1 MKICFP
7 TGKEP
12 LSIKGS
18 LPNQMKLRVIF
29 VFLFSLFSSFIF
41 AQRTVTGQVTSGDT
55 ALAGVTVQVKG
66 TQATTQTDADG
77 KFSISASPNATLVF
91 TFVGYGSIEEKLGN
105 RTFLPVQLQSALQ
118 QLGEVV
124 VVGYGTQRKRDITG
138 AVSTVKIAD
147 LNQTNAV
154 SIDNLLQ
161 GRAAGLNVATN
172 TAQPGGAVNINIR
185 GAISPRGD
193 NSPLYVID
201 GLPITTNASTELNS
215 VTGNFRGGFARSPL
229 DNINPN
235 DIESVDI
242 LKDASA
248 TAIYGSAAANGVIL
262 ITTKR
267 GKEGRASVNYSGTYS
282 IQNRK
287 KYLETLNAV
296 EFRNSVN
303 TYGLE
308 FFKFNNRLAPYG
320 NGTTPLTNYKPYF
333 TPAQVAETNQG
344 MNYIDYVLR
353 QGRVNDHNISVSS
366 GNANTKIFT
375 SFNYYNQ
382 QGLLRNS
389 DFSRYSTRVN
399 LDQRLSS
406 VVIFNLGLSY
416 SQVNS
421 NNVPTGQSG
430 DIDSPSLLQS
440 ALQFAPD
447 IAPFDSTGKPN
458 PSYYA
463 RTPNPASFFQILN
476 KNFSRRF
483 VATPN
488 LQINITRGL
497 KVNITGGIDNTNT
510 DRQFFIPVRAN
521 FSTVPQGNA
530 QMGLTKLSN
539 YSTEAYASYDKAF
552 TNSRFSGVA
561 GVGYYA
567 SAFSDFGLNAVGFS
581 TDVFGVNNIGIA
593 NNRLQSSQSSNRTA
607 RNKLS
612 QFTRLNYTLMDKY
625 IFQFTGRF
633 DGTSNF
639 PQKNLFG
646 FFPGV
651 SAGWVMTEE
660 NFLKDTRW
668 LNQLKLRAGY
678 GTSGNESIT
687 TSGNY
692 VYSLYSLSSA
702 YSYLIGNQLYNTG
715 FFQTQLGN
723 EDLKWETD
731 VTFNVGVDFGLFNNK
746 LSGSV
751 DYFRRTAKDLLD
763 FRVLPA
769 SNPITTQAFNVGSTR
784 STGLELTLR
793 SENFSSKNFSWSTLL
808 TLGTSKAYWVER
820 NPAVT
825 LPKYVG
831 YNDPI
836 RAVYGWKTNGLVRSA
851 SDIPKHQS
859 NAFVGNIK
867 YEDLNG
873 DGKLDIDDVTYLGT
887 NDPKSTFGLNNQ
899 IKFKNLDL
907 SFFIYGAYGNF
918 TNDGYATFVQLF
930 RLTRPGSAEQCG
942 ETYLRCIH
950 IL

>member
-1 MKICFP
+1 LFP
-7 TGKEP
+7 KGKEP

-91 TFVGYGSIEEKLGN
+91 SFVGYGIVEEKLGN
-105 RTFLPVQLQSALQ
+105 RTFLPVQLQSTSQ

-138 AVSTVKIAD
+138 AVSTVKAAD

-215 VTGNFRGGFARSPL
+215 VTGNFRGGFSRSPL

-267 GKEGRASVNYSGTYS
+267 GKEGRAIVNYSGTYS

-320 NGTTPLTNYKPYF
+320 NGTTPLTNYRPYF
-333 TPAQVAETNQG
+333 TEAQIAETNLG

-353 QGRVNDHNISVSS
+353 QGRMNDHNISISS

-382 QGLLRNS
+382 LGLLRNS

-406 VVIFNLGLSY
+406 VVSFNLGLSY

-447 IAPFDSTGKPN
+447 IRPFDSTGKPN

-483 VATPN
+483 IATPN
-488 LQINITRGL
+488 LQINIAKGL

-510 DRQFFIPVRAN
+510 DRQFFIPVAAN

-530 QMGLTKLSN
+530 QMGLTKLNN
-539 YSTEAYASYDKAF
+539 YSSEAYVTYDKAF
-552 TNSRFSGVA
+552 TNSRLSAVA
-561 GVGYYA
+561 GVGYYS

-593 NNRLQSSQSSNRTA
+593 YNRAQSSQSSNRTA

-639 PQKNLFG
+639 PQNNLFG

-702 YSYLIGNQLYNTG
+702 YNYLIGNQLYNTG

-723 EDLKWETD
+723 QDLKWETD
-731 VTFNVGVDFGLFNNK
+731 C
-746 LSGSV
+746 
-751 DYFRRTAKDLLD
+751 
-763 FRVLPA
+763 
-769 SNPITTQAFNVGSTR
+769 
-784 STGLELTLR
+784 
-793 SENFSSKNFSWSTLL
+793 
-808 TLGTSKAYWVER
+808 
-820 NPAVT
+820 
-825 LPKYVG
+825 
-831 YNDPI
+831 
-836 RAVYGWKTNGLVRSA
+836 
-851 SDIPKHQS
+851 
-859 NAFVGNIK
+859 
-867 YEDLNG
+867 
-873 DGKLDIDDVTYLGT
+873 YL
-887 NDPKSTFGLNNQ
+887 
-899 IKFKNLDL
+899 
-907 SFFIYGAYGNF
+907 
-918 TNDGYATFVQLF
+918 
-930 RLTRPGSAEQCG
+930 
-942 ETYLRCIH
+942 
-950 IL
+950 